1 MATATK
7 TVRKTVKKTENKP
20 ASKTTKKPKKKIRIV
35 PPTIAVIPE
44 KKKRLV
50 SGIKPTG
57 QLTLGNYI
65 GALRQF
71 VKLQD
76 ELSDHEH
83 FIFIADLHAITTPQD
98 RLELRKNI
106 RSVAAL
112 YIACGLDPE
121 KVNLFIQSEVSE
133 HAALGYIMESTAY
146 VGEME
151 RMTQYKDKKG
161 KQTEGIRTS
170 LLTYP
175 ALMAADILLYD
186 ANVVPIGDDQ
196 KQHLELTRN
205 LATRFNNLYGETFVV
220 PEGFFPETGARI
232 KSLTDP
238 TKKMDK
244 SGENEKSYILLL
256 DDLGLVRRKIKSAV
270 TDSDGIIKYEVRNKP
285 GISNLL
291 QIYSSLTDYS
301 IKDLEKKY
309 SDSNYAT
316 FKDDLAEIVVDAL
329 RPIQQKYFEIIND
342 TKLDEILNQGAE
354 RASVIASR
362 KMFKVYKKLGLG
374 RIR

>member
-1 MATATK
+1 MIMPNIQTK
-7 TVRKTVKKTENKP
+7 TVDEVQLPVHLQVKAAKRKT
-20 ASKTTKKPKKKIRIV
+20 
-35 PPTIAVIPE
+35 
-44 KKKRLV
+44 LV
-50 SGIKPTG
+50 SGIQPTG
-57 QLTLGNYI
+57 KLTLGNYI

-76 ELSDHEH
+76 ELEETEF

-98 RLELRKNI
+98 RQELKKNI

-121 KVNLFIQSEVSE
+121 KVNLFIQSEILE

-186 ANVVPIGDDQ
+186 AHVVPIGDDQ

-205 LATRFNNLYGETFVV
+205 LATRFNNTYGDTFIV

-238 TKKMDK
+238 TKKMSK
-244 SGENEKSYILLL
+244 SDENPKSYILLL
-256 DDLGLVRRKIKSAV
+256 DDLSLIRNKIKSAV
-270 TDSDGIIKYEVRNKP
+270 TDSDTKIKYDPKKKP
-285 GISNLL
+285 GIANLL
-291 QIYSSLTDYS
+291 TIYASLSDYS
-301 IKDLEKKY
+301 IKELEEKY
-309 SDSNYAT
+309 QDANYAT
-316 FKDDLAEIVVDAL
+316 FKAELAEVVVDAI
-329 RPIQQKYFEIIND
+329 RPIQARYFQIIND
-342 TKLDEILNQGAE
+342 SKLDEILNQGAD
-354 RASVIASR
+354 RARFIAQR
-362 KMFKVYKKLGLG
+362 KMQKVYKKIGLG
-374 RIR
+374 RIK

>member
-7 TVRKTVKKTENKP
+7 TVKKTVKKTETKP

-309 SDSNYAT
+309 ADSNYAT